1 MNLFAIKYEYGILS
15 MDDYYEAL
23 LSPVKARMFVHQMY
37 SEIDED
43 EFDELQK
50 KACTNLLSEISYIYR
65 FGNGV
70 KNIPDK
76 IQLEII
82 KLIHKRYE
90 TLPDNIISQI
100 AINKFNNLRNMK
112 KACL

>member
-1 MNLFAIKYEYGILS
+1 M
-15 MDDYYEAL
+15 
-23 LSPVKARMFVHQMY
+23 
-37 SEIDED
+37 
-43 EFDELQK
+43 
-50 KACTNLLSEISYIYR
+50 
-65 FGNGV
+65 
-70 KNIPDK
+70 KNITDK